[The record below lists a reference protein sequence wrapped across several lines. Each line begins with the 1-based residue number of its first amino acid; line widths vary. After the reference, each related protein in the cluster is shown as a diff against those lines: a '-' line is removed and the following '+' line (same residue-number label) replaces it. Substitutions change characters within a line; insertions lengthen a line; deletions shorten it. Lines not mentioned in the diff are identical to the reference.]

1 MAQAWISRGHRQ
13 GHTSV
18 GRKVAHLTKRA
29 WSCYWT
35 RRAANA
41 TVAVL
46 HALDDRALK
55 DIGLDRSEI
64 KSVVYGN
71 GSLCRGSAP
80 RARTPFPERRVGMHL

>member
-1 MAQAWISRGHRQ
+1 MAQAWTSGVRPQ
-13 GHTSV
+13 GRLFI
-18 GRKVAHLTKRA
+18 GRKVAHLTQHA

-64 KSVVYGN
+64 ESVVYGD
-71 GSLCRGSAP
+71 GGDCRRSAP
-80 RARTPFPERRVGMHL
+80 GARKPFRERRVGMHL

>member
-1 MAQAWISRGHRQ
+1 MAQAWTSRERPQARISIR
-13 GHTSV
+13 
-18 GRKVAHLTKRA
+18 RKVAHLTQRA

-64 KSVVYGN
+64 ESVVYGD
-71 GSLCRGSAP
+71 GSACCGP
-80 RARTPFPERRVGMHL
+80 ASGAREPFRERRVGMHR